1 MGLPAS
7 NVIAMIL
14 WGVLSTI
21 SIIDYI
27 PYAKNLKGFN
37 LAVFFLVFLIGGPIF
52 GINQIL
58 TTLLDCILPE
68 GWDDDDDFNQK
79 Y

>member
-1 MGLPAS
+1 MGFQTS
-7 NVIAMIL
+7 YVITIIL
-14 WGVLSTI
+14 WGILSI
-21 SIIDYI
+21 AASLDYI
-27 PYAKNLKGFN
+27 PYAKNLKG
-37 LAVFFLVFLIGGPIF
+37 LDRVVFILVFLIGGPIF

-68 GWDDDDDFNQK
+68 GWDDDDDFNQR

>member
-1 MGLPAS
+1 MGFS
-7 NVIAMIL
+7 TSYVIAIIL
-14 WGVLSTI
+14 WMTLSI
-21 SIIDYI
+21 VSSLDYI
-27 PYAKNLKGFN
+27 PQTKNLRGVDKII
-37 LAVFFLVFLIGGPIF
+37 FFLIFAIGGPVF

-68 GWDDDDDFNQK
+68 GWNDDDDFNSK

>member
-1 MGLPAS
+1 MGFS
-7 NVIAMIL
+7 TSYVIAIIL
-14 WGVLSTI
+14 WMTLSI
-21 SIIDYI
+21 VSSLDYI
-27 PYAKNLKGFN
+27 PQTKNLKG
-37 LAVFFLVFLIGGPIF
+37 LDLIVFILVFTIGGPVF

-68 GWDDDDDFNQK
+68 GWDNDDDFDKK